1 MPHLKLTYFDAV
13 GRGEP
18 IRVALFLNGLAFED
32 HRVQYPEFAA
42 LKAQGAFPLGSVPV
56 FTIDDVPYAQTASV
70 LRYVARLGSAELYP
84 TDPLTA
90 LRVDTVLDTFN
101 DTLAS
106 ALTPSFREQDPAR
119 KLELRAA
126 FAAGPLP
133 ICYSYAER
141 VLGETDGPF
150 VGGNT
155 LTIADIV
162 VALQVLGIRSGAL
175 DGLNAGH
182 LAPFPRVNALAD
194 AYLAHPGI
202 QAWRSR

>member
-18 IRVALFLNGLAFED
+18 IRVALFLSGLAFED

-42 LKAQGAFPLGSVPV
+42 LKAQGIFPLGSVPV
-56 FTIDDVPYAQTASV
+56 FTIDGVPYAQTASV
-70 LRYVARLGSAELYP
+70 LRYVARLGNTDLYP
-84 TDPLTA
+84 NDPLTA

-126 FAAGPLP
+126 FAAGPLQT
-133 ICYSYAER
+133 CCGYAER

-162 VALQVLGIRSGAL
+162 VALQVLSIRNGVL
-175 DGLNAGH
+175 DGLSAGH
-182 LAPFPRVNALAD
+182 LASFPRVNALAD